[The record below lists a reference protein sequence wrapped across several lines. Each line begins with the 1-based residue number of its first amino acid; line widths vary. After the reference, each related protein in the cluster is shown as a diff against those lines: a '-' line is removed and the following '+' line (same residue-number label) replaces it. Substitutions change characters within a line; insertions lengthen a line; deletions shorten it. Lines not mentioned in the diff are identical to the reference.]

1 MAIFSRASA
10 SKCGF
15 RSGTCRLTPPLNF
28 GIGIGIVD
36 VSEEWIAQQ
45 MPGTKV
51 DEGEDVEEQHHRL
64 RDTECVVRSDR
75 QRNE

>member
-1 MAIFSRASA
+1 MRASLWDLPSYAA
-10 SKCGF
+10 SQLRYWYCKI
-15 RSGTCRLTPPLNF
+15 P
-28 GIGIGIVD
+28 
-36 VSEEWIAQQ
+36 EEWIAQQ

-75 QRNE
+75 QHNE